1 MKTKL
6 SDEEKTY
13 LNVSVLAFVGPA
25 GTGKSERALSV
36 ARENAVDYIIDDGL
50 IIARGQIMTGKSAK
64 TEKNMVRAIRRAIF
78 SDPEHRQKAI
88 NFLSSKMPCRILI
101 LATSDDMIDKI
112 VKALCLPSPYKLINI
127 SEVSTSKEIE
137 SALRERR
144 EKRQHTIP
152 ASYAQIQRRFAGKL
166 VRQIKGMF
174 KWGKDDPKT
183 IVRPPF
189 SFNGDVII
197 GENVLYVI
205 VRHLLKYGDRVKKI
219 KELKIET
226 DSNTG
231 AIIVDVVINISSS
244 PKEHSVF
251 EIAKKLQRKVK
262 RGLGYFTGID
272 IKKVDIKID
281 EVLFNE

>member
-1 MKTKL
+1 MKSL
-6 SDEEKTY
+6 NEEKSN
-13 LNVSVLAFVGPA
+13 LDISVLAFVGPA

-50 IIARGQIMTGKSAK
+50 IIARGQIMAGKSAK

-78 SDPEHRQKAI
+78 SYPEHRQNAI
-88 NFLSSKMPCRILI
+88 NFLSSKAPCRILV
-101 LATSDDMIDKI
+101 LATSEDMLQKI
-112 VKALCLPSPYKLINI
+112 IKALCLPGPDRIIYI
-127 SEVSTSKEIE
+127 SEVSTRREIE

-152 ASYAQIQRRFAGKL
+152 VSFTQIQRRFAGKL

-174 KWGKDDPKT
+174 RWGKDDPKT
-183 IVRPPF
+183 VVKPPF
-189 SFNGDVII
+189 SFSGEVII
-197 GENVLYVI
+197 EENVLYTI
-205 VRHLLKYGDRVKKI
+205 ARYLLSYGDRVKKI
-219 KELKIET
+219 KELEIES
-226 DSNTG
+226 DSSTG
-231 AIIVDVVINISSS
+231 SISVEVVINISSS
-244 PKEHSVF
+244 PKKHSVF

-262 RGLGYFTGID
+262 RGLGYYTGIE